1 MTKKTSGLRKVL
13 APVAQ
18 IAATVALLSWIL
30 WRNNAPKIFEALKQ
44 ADPRWMAGGATVL
57 LVSLV
62 LGAFQWDLLLRH
74 QGVRVRYVKLLHA
87 YNLGTFLNFVLPTGV
102 GGDVVRAIAVH
113 RESQG
118 GAKSFAATVLDR
130 FAGLFTL
137 SILAFVAALLLASGR
152 HDPYFARLVFLTGA
166 AFLAFAVAAGLL
178 FSRRALGWLAPV
190 VRFLGEGK
198 LFEMAKGMR
207 KAFLEYRAA
216 RSLVGQIL
224 SISLV
229 TQFLRISVHAF
240 CAHALGLRI
249 DFAWFLLFVPVVA
262 LISVLPI
269 SVGGWGLR
277 EGVQKTFFALPG
289 VMVGLKATQDPASMG
304 LALAFLTSVVGMF
317 VPAIA
322 SLVGSLVHFLSRTQ
336 GHREESA

>member
-1 MTKKTSGLRKVL
+1 MSKAKSTLRKVM

-18 IAATVALLSWIL
+18 IGATVALLSWIL

-44 ADPRWMAGGATVL
+44 ADPRWMVGGAAVL
-57 LVSLV
+57 LISLV
-62 LGAFQWDLLLRH
+62 LGAYQWDLLLRH
-74 QGVRVRYVKLLHA
+74 QGVRVRYAKLLHA

-137 SILAFVAALLLASGR
+137 SILAFVAALLLSNGR
-152 HDPYFARLVFLTGA
+152 QDPLYAEIVYLTGS
-166 AFLAFAVAAGLL
+166 AFLVFAVAATLL

-190 VRFLGEGK
+190 VKFLGEGK

-207 KAFLEYRAA
+207 NAFLEYRAA

-240 CAHALGLRI
+240 CAHALGLHI

-289 VMVGLKATQDPASMG
+289 VMIGLKATQDPASMG

>member
-1 MTKKTSGLRKVL
+1 MSRTRSKLRKVL

-18 IAATVALLSWIL
+18 VTATVALLSWIL
-30 WRNNAPKIFEALKQ
+30 WRNDAPRIFAAIRQ
-44 ADPRWMAGGATVL
+44 AEPVWLAGGASML
-57 LVSLV
+57 LISLF
-62 LGAFQWDLLLRH
+62 LGALQWDLLLRH
-74 QGVRVRYVKLLHA
+74 QGVKIAYGKLLHA
-87 YNLGTFLNFVLPTGV
+87 YNMGSFLNFVLPTGV
-102 GGDVVRAIAVH
+102 GGDVVRAITVH

-137 SILAFVAALLLASGR
+137 SILAFVAATFLSSGR
-152 HDPYFARLVFLTGA
+152 HDPYFSRLVYLTGS
-166 AFLAFAVAAGLL
+166 AFLGFAVAAALL

-190 VRFLGEGK
+190 VKFLGEGK

-207 KAFLEYRAA
+207 NAFLEYRAA

-269 SVGGWGLR
+269 AVGGWGLR

-289 VMVGLKATQDPASMG
+289 VMIGVASATEAASMG
-304 LALAFLTSVVGMF
+304 LALAFLTSVVGML
-317 VPAIA
+317 VPAFA
-322 SLVGSLVHFLSRTQ
+322 SLVGSLIHFLDRAR
-336 GHREESA
+336 GKAHA